1 MKLRFCLLFG
11 LLLGACDKVPTEA
24 ALDLTAALGGQA
36 AQGFSRATE
45 PRSFR
50 FPRDHAAHPDFRNE
64 WWYITGNL
72 SDGQDQRFGYQVTLF
87 RVALAPQSPRSQSH
101 WATNQVWMAH
111 VALTDVRANRHW
123 HDQRLA
129 RGAVGLAGQTAQPF
143 RVWLEDWQIL
153 GTSGGEFP
161 WTVVVQ
167 TEQFGLQLQLQ
178 PVKPVVLQGDKGLSQ
193 KSEQPGNASYY
204 YSFTRLRTEG
214 EILKGDERVRV
225 RGWSW
230 LDREWSTSAL
240 GDGQVGWDWFSL
252 QLEDQHELM
261 FYRLRRHDGATDRHS
276 AGKWI
281 LPDGQTRSLAAEEVN
296 LQPLRYWTSSSGR
309 RYPVSWQVTIPAL
322 QQQFIVEALVADQEM
337 ATGIY
342 YWEGAV
348 QVTSAAKGESLGY
361 GYLEMTGY

>member
-1 MKLRFCLLFG
+1 MRSLLGLLCG
-11 LLLGACDKVPTEA
+11 LLLSACSKAPSES

-36 AQGFSRATE
+36 EQGFSRASE
-45 PRSFR
+45 ARHFQ

-72 SDGQDQRFGYQVTLF
+72 RDGENNRYGYQVTLF
-87 RVALAPQSPRSQSH
+87 RIALTPQPPRSPSD

-111 VALTDVRANRHW
+111 VALTDVSANQHW

-129 RGAVGLAGQTAQPF
+129 RGAVGLAGQSDQPF

-153 GTSGGEFP
+153 ANNEGQFP
-161 WTVVVQ
+161 WTIELQ
-167 TEQFGLQLQLQ
+167 TEQFGLQLQLS
-178 PVKPVVLQGDKGLSQ
+178 PLKPAVLQGDHGLSQ
-193 KSEQPGNASYY
+193 KSSEPGNASYY
-204 YSFTRLRTEG
+204 YSFTRLQTDGVIQRG
-214 EILKGDERVRV
+214 EQRIAVSGE
-225 RGWSW
+225 SW

-240 GDGQVGWDWFSL
+240 GPDQVGWDWFSL

-261 FYRLRRHDGATDRHS
+261 FYRLRLRDGATDRHS

-281 LPDGQTRSLAAEEVN
+281 LPDGESRSLAAADVV
-296 LQPLRYWTSSSGR
+296 LQPLRYWIAPSGR
-309 RYPVSWQVTIPAL
+309 RYPVEWKLTIPGMQRDFL
-322 QQQFIVEALVADQEM
+322 VVALVEDQEM
-337 ATGIY
+337 ATGIF

-348 QVTSAAKGESLGY
+348 RVADVRSGDPLGY